1 MREFNDLSFKVRGA
15 CYTVHNSLGPGLL
28 ESVYHRALLYELG
41 TRGLTT
47 ESEIPLSVYYKGI
60 DIGVGYRIDKMVE
73 GILIVELKSVEVLSP
88 VHYKQMVT
96 YLKLS
101 KKPLGLLVNFN
112 ALSLDKHNLKRIIN
126 Y

>member
-41 TRGLTT
+41 TRGLTI

-60 DIGVGYRIDKMVE
+60 DIGVGYRIDIMVE